1 METLTILLALLTS
14 VIMCAAVYF
23 YADSRS
29 KSLWIAR
36 LQDLLET
43 QRKEMREW
51 QNKALVKHGTPPLDK
66 GVAKMSKTKQQEIT
80 PKVVTRQQLEYRDA
94 DPMTTPINIHAHDV
108 SYQRVGRTV
117 EKVAEIIAAHK

>member
-1 METLTILLALLTS
+1 MEIGTIILALFAG
-14 VIMCAAVYF
+14 VIMCAAVYY

-29 KSLWIAR
+29 KSFWIAR
-36 LQDLLET
+36 LQDQLEV

-51 QNKALVKHGTPPLDK
+51 QNKALVKHGTVPLDK
-66 GVAKMSKTKQQEIT
+66 HPTKMSKAKKQEIT
-80 PKVVTRQQLEYRDA
+80 PKVVTRQQLEYRET
-94 DPMTTPINIHAHDV
+94 DPMTTPVTIHAHDV